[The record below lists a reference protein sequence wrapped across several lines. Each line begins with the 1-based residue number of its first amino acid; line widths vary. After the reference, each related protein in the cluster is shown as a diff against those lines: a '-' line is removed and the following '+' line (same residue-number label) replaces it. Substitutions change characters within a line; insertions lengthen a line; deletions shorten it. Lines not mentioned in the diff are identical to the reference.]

1 MVRFG
6 FRSIR
11 RNFGRMFFR
20 RNLKKIRGPKF
31 AWFEGDM
38 SKGYK
43 INCSNLNIQN
53 TETYKCS
60 YWAFNLGL
68 ARYGVS
74 VGKNLTK
81 IPGIFHTL
89 ERFQIASY
97 NLYDDNSLILYNLY
111 STVLSAP

>member
-1 MVRFG
+1 
-6 FRSIR
+6 
-11 RNFGRMFFR
+11 MFFEEI
-20 RNLKKIRGPKF
+20 NKNRGPKF

-53 TETYKCS
+53 TDTYKCS

-74 VGKNLTK
+74 VGKKLTK
-81 IPGIFHTL
+81 IPGTFHTL
-89 ERFQIASY
+89 DSRALKVFKKPT
-97 NLYDDNSLILYNLY
+97 L
-111 STVLSAP
+111 